1 MTENHTKNI
10 RNIAF
15 VGPAGTGKTSLV
27 ESLLARAG
35 AIKEAGSVD
44 RGSTVSDYDPQ
55 EKELQH
61 SLDTCV
67 CHFEHEGT
75 RINLIDTPGYP
86 DFIARSIS
94 ILPAVETAALVLSAQ
109 TGIETGIRRLMKAA
123 RHSRLCRMIVIN
135 KIDVEPAKLGSLL
148 ADIQEVFGRRCLP
161 LNLPAD
167 GGSKILDCFFAPE
180 GGDTDFSSVQEAH
193 EQIVDQVVEVDE
205 ALMEAYLESGQELK
219 PGQLHDAFEKALRE
233 GHLMPVC
240 FVSAQT
246 GAGLGSMLDTFVK
259 LMPNP
264 AEGNQPPFFKGE
276 GEDATP
282 VEVKPDPSQHVV
294 AHIFKVMV
302 DPYVGKMGIFRVHQG
317 TVRSGGQLFI
327 GDARKPFKVAHLY
340 ELQGKDVNEIPS
352 AGPGSICAITKIDEI
367 AYDDVLHD
375 SHDEDNYHHRPAG
388 LPPPMM
394 GLAIEPARRGD
405 EQKLGDALS
414 KLAAEDP
421 GLRIEHRTTTNETVL
436 MGMGDLHLR
445 MTLQRMKERY
455 NVEVETHPPS
465 ISYTETITTA
475 AEGHYR
481 HKKQTGGA
489 GQFGEVFLRV
499 EKLERGLGFEFV
511 NKVVGGAIPGQ
522 FIPAVEKG
530 VRQAMVQ
537 GAVAGFPLEDIRVTV
552 HDGKHHPVDSKE
564 VAFVAAGKKAFLS
577 AVKNARPI
585 VLEPIVEIDVT
596 IPSDAVGNVTG
607 DLSSRRGRILGN
619 TTLGADRVVI
629 HGEAP
634 LAELQEYQNQLKSMT
649 GGAGMFSMSLSRYEA
664 VPPRVQQD
672 LAAQYKAAD
681 ED

>member
-1 MTENHTKNI
+1 VSENNTSNI

-15 VGPAGTGKTSLV
+15 VGPAGTGKTTLA
-27 ESLLARAG
+27 ERLLAKAG
-35 AIKEAGSVD
+35 TINSPGSVD
-44 RGSTVSDYDPQ
+44 RGTTVCDYDPQ

-61 SLDTCV
+61 SLDTTI
-67 CHFEHEGT
+67 CHFETGGT
-75 RINLIDTPGYP
+75 RINIVDTPGYP

-94 ILPAVETAALVLSAQ
+94 VLPAVETAALVLSAQ
-109 TGIETGIRRLMKAA
+109 TGIETGIRRLMQAA
-123 RHSRLCRMIVIN
+123 RTSRLCRMIIVN
-135 KIDVEPAKLGSLL
+135 KIDVDPAKLGTLL
-148 ADIQEVFGRRCLP
+148 AEIQEVFGRRCLP
-161 LNLPAD
+161 LNLPAEA
-167 GGSKILDCFFAPE
+167 GSKVQDCFFAPE
-180 GGDTDFSSVQEAH
+180 GGDTDFSSVSDAH
-193 EQIVDQVVEVDE
+193 EQIIDQVVEVDE
-205 ALMEAYLESGQELK
+205 ELMEVYLESGQELQ

-240 FVSAQT
+240 FVSGET
-246 GAGLGSMLDTFVK
+246 GAGLDALLDAIVK

-264 AEGNQPPFFKGE
+264 AEGNPPPFFKGE
-276 GEDATP
+276 GDGATP
-282 VEVKPDPSQHVV
+282 VEIKPDPSLHAV
-294 AHIFKVMV
+294 AHVFKVMV

-317 TVRSGGQLFI
+317 TIKTGSQLFI
-327 GDARKPFKVAHLY
+327 GDARKPFRVAHLY
-340 ELQGKDVNEIPS
+340 ELQGKEVNEIPS
-352 AGPGSICAITKIDEI
+352 AGPGTICAVTKVDEI
-367 AYDDVLHD
+367 SYDDVLHD

-388 LPPPMM
+388 FPPPMM
-394 GLAIEPARRGD
+394 GLAVEPARRGD
-405 EQKLGDALS
+405 EQKLGDALH

-421 GLRIEHRTTTNETVL
+421 GLRIEHRASTNETVIL
-436 MGMGDLHLR
+436 GMGDLHLR

-455 NVEVETHPPS
+455 NVEVKTHPPS
-465 ISYTETITTA
+465 ISYTETITGV

-499 EKLERGLGFEFV
+499 EKLSRGEGFEFV

-530 VRQAMVQ
+530 VRQAMQQ
-537 GAVAGFPLEDIRVTV
+537 GAIAGYPMEDIRVIV

-564 VAFVAAGKKAFLS
+564 VAFVTAGKRAFLD
-577 AVKNARPI
+577 AVSKARPI
-585 VLEPIVEIDVT
+585 LLEPIVELDVT

-619 TTLGADRVVI
+619 TTLGGDRVVI

-649 GGAGMFSMSLSRYEA
+649 GGAGVFSMSLNRYEA
-664 VPPRVQQD
+664 VPPNVQKD
-672 LAAQYKAAD
+672 LAAQYKAGD

>member
-1 MTENHTKNI
+1 MSENNTSNI

-15 VGPAGTGKTSLV
+15 VGPAGTGKTTLA
-27 ESLLARAG
+27 ERLLAKAG
-35 AIKEAGSVD
+35 AIKNPGSVD
-44 RGSTVSDYDPQ
+44 RGTTVCDYDPQ

-61 SLDTCV
+61 SLDTTI
-67 CHFEHEGT
+67 CHFDTGGT
-75 RINLIDTPGYP
+75 RINIVDTPGYP

-94 ILPAVETAALVLSAQ
+94 VLPAVETAALVLSAQ
-109 TGIETGIRRLMKAA
+109 TGIETGIRRLMQAA
-123 RHSRLCRMIVIN
+123 RNSRLCRMIIIN
-135 KIDVEPAKLGSLL
+135 KIDVEPAKLGTLL
-148 ADIQEVFGRRCLP
+148 AEIQEVFGRRCLP
-161 LNLPAD
+161 LNLPAES
-167 GGSKILDCFFAPE
+167 GSRVQDCFFAPE
-180 GGDTDFSSVQEAH
+180 GGDTDFSSVKDAH
-193 EQIVDQVVEVDE
+193 EQIIDQVVEVDE
-205 ALMEAYLESGQELK
+205 ELMEAYLESGQELQ

-240 FVSAQT
+240 FVSGET
-246 GAGLGSMLDTFVK
+246 GAGLDALLDAIVK

-264 AEGNQPPFFKGE
+264 AEGNPPPFFKGE
-276 GEDATP
+276 GDDATP
-282 VEVKPDPSQHVV
+282 VEVKPDPSLHAV
-294 AHIFKVMV
+294 AHVFKVMV

-317 TVRSGGQLFI
+317 TIKTGSQLFI
-327 GDARKPFKVAHLY
+327 GDARKPFRVAHLY
-340 ELQGKDVNEIPS
+340 EMQGKDVNEIPS
-352 AGPGSICAITKIDEI
+352 AGPGAICAVTKVDEI
-367 AYDDVLHD
+367 SYDDVLHD

-388 LPPPMM
+388 FPPPMM

-405 EQKLGDALS
+405 EQKLGDALQ

-421 GLRIEHRTTTNETVL
+421 GLRIEHRASTNETVIL
-436 MGMGDLHLR
+436 GMGDLHLR

-455 NVEVETHPPS
+455 NVEVKTHPPS
-465 ISYTETITTA
+465 ISYTETITGV

-499 EKLERGLGFEFV
+499 EKLGRGEGFEFV

-530 VRQAMVQ
+530 VRQAMQQ
-537 GAVAGFPLEDIRVTV
+537 GAIAGYPMEDIRVIV

-564 VAFVAAGKKAFLS
+564 VAFVTAGKRAFLD
-577 AVKNARPI
+577 AVSKARPI
-585 VLEPIVEIDVT
+585 LLEPIVELDVT

-619 TTLGADRVVI
+619 TTLGGDRVVI

-649 GGAGMFSMSLSRYEA
+649 GGAGMFSMSLNRYEA
-664 VPPRVQQD
+664 VPPKIQQD
-672 LAAQYKAAD
+672 MAAQYKAGD